1 MSCCGQST
9 GRLVVSQKDIDAG
22 LTLEIEYSGG
32 RTVTVTGGV
41 TGKLYTFSGLQR
53 FGAIDPRDVMAIL
66 RDGSFRLK
74 RVIQPQHNS

>member
-9 GRLVVSQKDIDAG
+9 GRLVINQKDIDAG
-22 LTLEIEYSGG
+22 LALELEYSGG

-53 FGAIDPRDVMAIL
+53 LGAVDPRDAMAIL
-66 RDGSFRLK
+66 KDVRFRLN
-74 RVIQPQHNS
+74 RVIQPQHNN